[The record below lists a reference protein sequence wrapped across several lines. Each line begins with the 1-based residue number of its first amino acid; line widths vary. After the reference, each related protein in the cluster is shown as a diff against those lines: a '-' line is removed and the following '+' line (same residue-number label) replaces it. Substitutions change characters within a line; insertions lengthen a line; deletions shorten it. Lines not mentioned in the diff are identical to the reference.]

1 MGNAP
6 DHTASE
12 LPFPNEPVRQAIYKA
27 GQDEGYERGFRD
39 GLTIGRRQGFHGAA
53 GLATGTISPLRAR
66 TMLGE

>member
-1 MGNAP
+1 MKNTT
-6 DHTASE
+6 DHTTSR

-39 GLTIGRRQGFHGAA
+39 GFVTGKQQGFHAAA